1 MDKEGPSAKITKDIE
16 NEKVIIRIHKE
27 RQVQIL
33 QQISGFKVGMES
45 KISTLT
51 EQKKSSI
58 SDQERLRVEKEHT
71 SQERDKTKQ
80 SLDSEILELQKQN
93 DKSNIQHDESFTK
106 NADHLV
112 ILQLEIEG
120 KKTTIDKIKKAN
132 DDSNQNYISITSE
145 LNLVQSQKTQLKKEI
160 DNLLKKTLDET
171 TNCSKLKDL
180 DREHTA
186 TILLNIEVLKNTTNE
201 MQQELE
207 KSIVIQDVIS
217 GKIGH

>member
-51 EQKKSSI
+51 EQNKSSI

>member
-93 DKSNIQHDESFTK
+93 DKSNIQHDEFFTK